1 MIIGEIIMLIAD
13 IHGNTEEIAIVQFKS
28 QEKDIKH

>member
-13 IHGNTEEIAIVQFKS
+13 IHGNTEEIAIVQF
-28 QEKDIKH
+28 